1 MKMKRLTAAALA
13 ATTMAGLA
21 VGVAPASAG
30 APDRPAR
37 VFEVTVEITNLAPEG
52 GTIQTPVWVGSHDG
66 SFDLYDRDAPISPEL
81 ERLAEDGNVDPLVAA
96 FAESGAGTDA
106 VAFGDNGPDVPPVI
120 FPGDTATVS
129 FLVDTTRG
137 ENQYFS
143 YASMV
148 IPSNDAFVA
157 NGNPMAHKIF
167 NDRGRFMPAS
177 FIVTGAE
184 VLDAGSEVND
194 EIPANTAALAQ
205 MVPDTG
211 VVEEGVV
218 TLHEGFMP
226 EGNILAAIPN
236 GDFTAEGYE
245 ALHFEVSAKRINSRA
260 SAALRGNLEVPAV
273 QTRASGTARLVLEED
288 GDIDFVLNA
297 RRIDGVLAAHIHM
310 GEPGENGPV
319 IVGLSLEGANTA
331 NSRLMVTGELTDD
344 DLPEGMTTLDL
355 WQMIQDGK
363 TYINVHT
370 EANPSGELRANL
382 P

>member
-1 MKMKRLTAAALA
+1 MKLKRLTSAALA
-13 ATTMAGLA
+13 ATTLAGLA
-21 VGVAPASAG
+21 VGVTPASAG
-30 APDRPAR
+30 EMTPDRAAR

-52 GTIQTPVWVGSHDG
+52 GTFQTPVWVGSHDG
-66 SFDLYDRDAPISPEL
+66 SFDLYDRGAPISPEL
-81 ERLAEDGNVDPLVAA
+81 ERLAEDGNTGPLVEA
-96 FAESGAGTDA
+96 FGDSGAGTDS
-106 VAFGDNGPDVPPVI
+106 VAFGPNGAI
-120 FPGDTATVS
+120 FPGETASVS

-137 ENQYFS
+137 QNQYFS

-157 NGNPMAHKIF
+157 NGDPMAHKIF

-177 FIVTGAE
+177 FIVSGAD

-205 MVPDTG
+205 MAPDTG
-211 VVEEGVV
+211 EVEEGVV
-218 TLHEGFMP
+218 MAHEGFMP

-236 GDFTAEGYE
+236 GDFTADGYE
-245 ALHFEVSAKRINSRA
+245 ALQFDVTAKRINSRA

-273 QTRASGTARLVLEED
+273 QTRASGVARLVLEED
-288 GDIDFVLNA
+288 GDIDWTLNA
-297 RRIDGVLAAHIHM
+297 RRIDGVFAAHIHM
-310 GEPGENGPV
+310 GAAGENGGV
-319 IVGLSLEGANTA
+319 IVGLSLEGANTD
-331 NSRLMVTGELTDD
+331 NSRLMATGELTDD

-355 WQMIQDGK
+355 WQMIQDGE